1 MLPAENFQRAAA
13 IQGRPPEVE
22 ALHLDR
28 ARLKPS
34 ELSVYSRF
42 IRYARVMSWIAGVD
56 GCRAGWF
63 RVCCNT
69 KSGEIVFDVVASVE
83 DLVDRAPAPAI
94 VAIDIPIGLPDS
106 GSRDCDRLARECLG
120 VRRSSVFRAPIRPAI
135 DATSRAEAD
144 HITRQADGKGVSAQS
159 WGIYGKVR
167 LVDDALHRRRSLRA
181 VFHEVHPEVCFWAWN
196 GREPMKSSKKKAD
209 GRCERLAL
217 AEDWLGEGVMARAR
231 GNRLKKH
238 LADDD
243 ILDAI
248 AALWTAHRIA
258 SGEAERLPSPPP
270 MDQDL
275 LPMQIVF

>member
-1 MLPAENFQRAAA
+1 
-13 IQGRPPEVE
+13 
-22 ALHLDR
+22 
-28 ARLKPS
+28 
-34 ELSVYSRF
+34 
-42 IRYARVMSWIAGVD
+42 MSWIAGVD

-63 RVCCNT
+63 RVCRST

-83 DLVDRAPAPAI
+83 DLVDRAPGPTI
-94 VAIDIPIGLPDS
+94 IAIDIPIGLPNS
-106 GSRDCDRLARECLG
+106 GQRDCDRLARECLG

-135 DATSRAEAD
+135 DTTSRAEAD
-144 HITRQADGKGVSAQS
+144 HITRQVDGKGVSAQS

-167 LVDDALHRRRSLRA
+167 LVDDALRRNRSLRA
-181 VFHEVHPEVCFWAWN
+181 IFQEVHPEVCFWTWN
-196 GREPMKSSKKKAD
+196 GREPMTAAKKKAD
-209 GRCERLAL
+209 GRREHLAL
-217 AEDWLGEGVMARAR
+217 SEGWLGEGVMARAR

-258 SGEAERLPSPPP
+258 SGEAASLPGSPPL
-270 MDQDL
+270 DEAL